1 MAKQLTRPGTIAH
14 FVGWTSALR
23 APACAGGVR
32 ATRKVMMKKSS
43 IVLLSTVLTA
53 CAGGTIGGLLPAP
66 KILDGKLDGR
76 KYTSPDGEL
85 TVIAPAS
92 EERGEWTY
100 TVVKEHS
107 EQHADQNSRFVSFKT
122 PYDSHFYSVEIVKF
136 LNEEELNYET
146 FSLVKNDNLSRV
158 ISSTEE
164 RWGSK
169 VEKLVE
175 SDLNCENKKSYSYSI
190 YKQHITSYPPNFDK
204 YFLISQSYE
213 GNTIAI
219 VTSELNFDLRNTNI
233 PEEEIK
239 KLNYIKHNEF
249 SCSVEFGA

>member
-1 MAKQLTRPGTIAH
+1 
-14 FVGWTSALR
+14 
-23 APACAGGVR
+23 
-32 ATRKVMMKKSS
+32 MKKKLS
-43 IVLLSTVLTA
+43 IVLLSILLTA

-76 KYTSPDGEL
+76 KYSSPDSVL
-85 TVIAPAS
+85 KVVAPAS

-107 EQHADQNSRFVSFKT
+107 EQHPDQNSRLVSFKT
-122 PYDSHFYSVEIVKF
+122 PYDSHFYSVEIVQL
-136 LNEEELNYET
+136 LNKRTLNDEM
-146 FSLVKNDNLSRV
+146 FSLVKSDNLSRV

-169 VEKLVE
+169 AEKLFE
-175 SDLNCENKKSYSYSI
+175 SVLNCENKKSYSYLV
-190 YKQHITSYPPNFDK
+190 YKQRITSYTPNFYK

-213 GNTIAI
+213 GNTIAV

-239 KLNYIKHNEF
+239 NLNYRRHNEF
-249 SCSVEFGA
+249 ACSVEFSG